1 MASRIV
7 LKIALC
13 AAMAASVA
21 VPSQAAPSA
30 IDTLLTQARYW
41 NAKGRGDLAR
51 AALNRVLAIDPSNA
65 EARAALSRPAPPKPA
80 AKPVAK
86 PVAAAPAAA
95 PVARAPVRVRASD
108 GGGDARAAG
117 FAALNSGRLDV
128 AAGRFQAALKAQ
140 PGDRDALGGLGL
152 VRLRTK
158 KFAEARDLLTRA
170 SAGGN
175 ADKWATA
182 LEAAQFYGDMDDAR
196 SALRAGQID
205 QAEQIARRLATSD
218 FKDRD
223 SANLLL
229 GEILSRQGRNGE
241 AATVYAQ
248 AGAAGAA
255 SSAPLRAQ
263 AARAQAQQLAATG
276 DLTGA
281 VQAFQTAVAADPSDP
296 WVRYQYAI
304 FLADQG
310 HQGDAAAVIAPLS
323 SMNTPEALYAG
334 ALFFDHVGSPMTA
347 AARMAQIPAE
357 QMTPEMRQF
366 AITMKMGQAIDR
378 IKTLQAQGNIGG
390 ALAGARALAA
400 GPQVSVRTLGA
411 VADLLVSM
419 GDEAGAQALAQ
430 RATSMPL
437 AEPGDYQSVVGVLA
451 RSGQDIEA
459 STLIARFGNSGDSS
473 AVARLNA
480 VLAANQA
487 DRMRQAGQN
496 AAAFD
501 VLRTAYAASPQD
513 HDILGALARLYQNG
527 GMPGQ
532 AQQVY
537 AMMIAQ
543 KADDVGALSG
553 FAEAAAAARDYDSA
567 GQAIDRAMT
576 IAPRNPDVYLAA
588 ARVEQA
594 RGHKGAAL
602 KYLKQAR
609 ALSGGGGDAGL
620 PGGAPFDGSNP
631 FANASG
637 NPFAG
642 GMAAAAPVNPFA
654 LSARPASI
662 SGGNRFAPMG
672 ASLPP
677 MGGGGGFGASLP
689 PMGGGGGF
697 GAANPF
703 GRSSGAQAS
712 ASADPTLARI
722 DREISEL
729 AGDTGP
735 TLDASTSYR
744 NRSGE
749 AGLSKLNQIG
759 ATVTAATHIGNAKIS
774 VSASPVVLDAGN
786 MSRSGLARFGTNPT
800 AEATGIVN
808 KAVSQLTP
816 ALSQHDAG
824 VAASVAITVGAL
836 KADVGATPMGFQKT
850 NVEGGASFTPK
861 IGDHVTVGIHGERRA
876 VTDSL
881 LSYAGTI
888 DPVSGL
894 PWGSV
899 MRSGGGGS
907 FSFDNN
913 GSGIYAD
920 GGYHRYDGVNVRAN
934 RAFEGNIGAYINI
947 YRKGTT
953 SVTGG
958 ANLNYQTFDNN
969 QNYFSYGHG
978 GYFSPQS
985 FVAVAFPLHYR
996 TEKGN
1001 WKAGADFSPGFQSY
1015 QQDAVPVYPTLPAAQ
1030 AQLDAQKAQNT
1041 DVRSSYDSLSKSGFA
1056 FAGSASGSYRVGTG
1070 TEIGGEVKYNSFGVY
1085 NEFQTLLSIR
1095 QSLSGSGK

>member
-1 MASRIV
+1 MASRTV
-7 LKIALC
+7 LKIAMC
-13 AAMAASVA
+13 VAMATGAA
-21 VPSQAAPSA
+21 VPAQAAPSA
-30 IDTLLTQARYW
+30 IDTLLSQARYW
-41 NAKGRGDLAR
+41 NAKGRADLAR
-51 AALNRVLAIDPSNA
+51 AALNRVLAIDPNNA
-65 EARAALSRPAPPKPA
+65 EARAALARPTAPKAPP
-80 AKPVAK
+80 KPVAK
-86 PVAAAPAAA
+86 PAAAPTA
-95 PVARAPVRVRASD
+95 PAPAARAPARAKPSD
-108 GGGDARAAG
+108 SGGDARAAG
-117 FAALNSGRLDV
+117 FAALNSGKLDV
-128 AAGRFQAALKAQ
+128 AAARFQAALKVQ

-152 VRLRTK
+152 VRLRAK

-175 ADKWATA
+175 AGKWATA
-182 LEAAQFYGDMDDAR
+182 LAAAQFYGDMDDAR
-196 SALRAGQID
+196 AALNAGRLD

-223 SANLLL
+223 NANLLL
-229 GEILSRQGRNGE
+229 GEILSRQGRTSE

-255 SSAPLRAQ
+255 SSGALRAQ

-276 DLTGA
+276 DLAGA
-281 VQAFQTAVAADPSDP
+281 VKAFQTAVAADPSDP

-310 HQGDAAAVIAPLS
+310 HQGDAAAVIAPLAA
-323 SMNTPEALYAG
+323 MNTPEALYAG
-334 ALFFDHVGSPMTA
+334 ALFYDHVGSPMTA

-357 QMTPEMRQF
+357 QMTPEMREF
-366 AITMKMGQAIDR
+366 AITMKTGEAIDR
-378 IKTLQAQGNIGG
+378 IKAMQAQGNIGG

-411 VADLLVSM
+411 VADLLMSM

-430 RATSMPL
+430 RAAAMPL

-459 STLIARFGNSGDSS
+459 STLIARFGGSADSG
-473 AVARLNA
+473 AIARLNA

-487 DRMRQAGQN
+487 DRMRLAGQN

-501 VLRTAYAASPQD
+501 VLRSAYANAPQD
-513 HDILGALARLYQNG
+513 HDILGALARLYQGG

-537 AMMIAQ
+537 AMLIAQ

-553 FAEAAAAARDYDSA
+553 YAEAAAAARDYDNA
-567 GQAIDRAMT
+567 GQAIERALT
-576 IAPRNPDVYLAA
+576 IAPRNADVYLAA

-609 ALSGGGGDAGL
+609 ALAGGDAGL
-620 PGGAPFDGSNP
+620 ANGAPFEGGNP

-642 GMAAAAPVNPFA
+642 GAAAAPPNPFA
-654 LSARPASI
+654 LPARPS
-662 SGGNRFAPMG
+662 
-672 ASLPP
+672 
-677 MGGGGGFGASLP
+677 GGGGGRFTPVGAPLP
-689 PMGGGGGF
+689 PVGGGF
-697 GAANPF
+697 GPANPF
-703 GRSSGAQAS
+703 GQLPAARAGGA
-712 ASADPTLARI
+712 ADPTLARI
-722 DREISEL
+722 DREIAAL
-729 AGDTGP
+729 AGEAGSTIE
-735 TLDASTSYR
+735 ASTSYR

-759 ATVTAATHIGNAKIS
+759 ATVTASTHIGNAKIS
-774 VSASPVVLDAGN
+774 ASVSPVVLDAGS

-808 KAVSQLTP
+808 QAVSQLTL
-816 ALSQHDAG
+816 ADTQHDAG

-836 KADVGATPMGFQKT
+836 KADVGATPMGFRKT

-861 IGDHVTVGIHGERRA
+861 LGDHVTVGIHGERRA

-907 FSFDNN
+907 LSFDTN

-920 GGYHRYDGVNVRAN
+920 GAYHRYDGVNVRAN
-934 RAFEGNIGAYINI
+934 RAFEGNIGGYINI
-947 YRKGTT
+947 YREGGT

-1030 AQLDAQKAQNT
+1030 AQLDTLKGRNT

-1056 FAGSASGSYRVGTG
+1056 FAGSASGSYRVGG
-1070 TEIGGEVKYNSFGVY
+1070 ATEIGGEVKYNSFGVY

>member
-1 MASRIV
+1 MASRTV

-13 AAMAASVA
+13 MAIAANTAPV
-21 VPSQAAPSA
+21 QAAPSA

-51 AALNRVLAIDPSNA
+51 NALNRVLAIDPNNA
-65 EARAALSRPAPPKPA
+65 EARAALSRPAPPKAPT
-80 AKPVAK
+80 KPVAK
-86 PVAAAPAAA
+86 PAASAAAPAPAA
-95 PVARAPVRVRASD
+95 RGPVRTKPSD

-117 FAALNSGRLDV
+117 FAALNTDKLDV
-128 AAGRFQAALKAQ
+128 AAARFQAALKAQ

-158 KFAEARDLLTRA
+158 KFVEARDLLTRA

-182 LEAAQFYGDMDDAR
+182 LAAAQFYGDMDDAR
-196 SALRAGQID
+196 TALKAGQVD

-241 AATVYAQ
+241 AATAYAQ
-248 AGAAGAA
+248 AGAAGA
-255 SSAPLRAQ
+255 SSSGALRAQ
-263 AARAQAQQLAATG
+263 AARAQAQQLAGTG

-323 SMNTPEALYAG
+323 SMNTAEALYAG

-378 IKTLQAQGNIGG
+378 IKALQAQGNIGG

-411 VADLLVSM
+411 VADLLMSM

-430 RATSMPL
+430 RAAAMPL

-451 RSGQDIEA
+451 RSGQEIEA
-459 STLIARFGNSGDSS
+459 TTLIARFGSSGDSS

-501 VLRTAYAASPQD
+501 VLRTAYASAPQD

-537 AMMIAQ
+537 AMLIAQ

-567 GQAIDRAMT
+567 EQAIERALT
-576 IAPRNPDVYLAA
+576 IAPRNADVYLSA

-594 RGHKGAAL
+594 RGRKGAAL

-609 ALSGGGGDAGL
+609 ALSGGEAGL
-620 PGGAPFDGSNP
+620 ASGAPFEGGNP

-642 GMAAAAPVNPFA
+642 GTAAAPANPFA
-654 LSARPASI
+654 LSARPSGI
-662 SGGNRFAPMG
+662 SGGNRFTPVGAP
-672 ASLPP
+672 LPP
-677 MGGGGGFGASLP
+677 MG
-689 PMGGGGGF
+689 GGGGGF

-703 GRSSGAQAS
+703 GQSAGAAG

-722 DREISEL
+722 DREISAL
-729 AGDTGP
+729 AGEAGP

-759 ATVTAATHIGNAKIS
+759 ATVTAATHIGTAKIS

-786 MSRSGLARFGTNPT
+786 MTRSGLARFGTNPT
-800 AEATGIVN
+800 AEATGIVD

-816 ALSQHDAG
+816 ANSQHDAG
-824 VAASVAITVGAL
+824 VAASIAITVGAL

-861 IGDHVTVGIHGERRA
+861 LGDHVTVGIHGERRA

-920 GGYHRYDGVNVRAN
+920 GAYHRYDGVNVRAN
-934 RAFEGNIGAYINI
+934 RAFEGNIGGYINI

-996 TEKGN
+996 TETGN

-1030 AQLDAQKAQNT
+1030 AQLDAQKIKNT

-1056 FAGSASGSYRVGTG
+1056 FAGSASGSYRVGAA